1 MSTLRNLY
9 KKDSEAEEKN
19 NRDLKR
25 FRSLVFLPFL
35 SLLGLFIFGQSTFY
49 IYVLNSKGMDV
60 KGRVVLS
67 QKSDGSTF
75 GMQPYTYWVDIG
87 TETVKINTDDRL
99 NDSDYI
105 VFRYVLESGNIYE
118 LEGQLLAGNPKRKA
132 VFGIFMGLAFGWLS
146 WLQVKKLNKR
156 L

>member
-1 MSTLRNLY
+1 M
-9 KKDSEAEEKN
+9 
-19 NRDLKR
+19 
-25 FRSLVFLPFL
+25 VFLPLF
-35 SLLGLFIFGQSTFY
+35 SLLGLFIFGQSAFY

-60 KGRVVLS
+60 QGRVVSS
-67 QKSDGSTF
+67 QKSDGSAF
-75 GMQPYTYWVDIG
+75 GMQPHTYWVDIG

-99 NDSDYI
+99 NDSDHI

-118 LEGQLLAGNPKRKA
+118 LEGQLLAGSPKRKA
-132 VFGIFMGLAFGWLS
+132 VFGVFMALAFGWLS